1 MKRSRWWQAAL
12 SLVAVAL
19 PGVASAGG
27 MSVTVAAD
35 RGANAVY
42 QPGER
47 IQITARCTDDANLL
61 VYDIDAEGKIS
72 VLFPYHAE
80 NGYIEGH
87 QTVAIPS
94 GSAQDELVVQG
105 PVGQGYIVAITSR
118 SPFRDLPWYLRPYNP
133 QAEGVGYV
141 GAPDSTADN
150 EEGITPQGTIV
161 GDPFVAMERIRRRVL
176 SNPDDQDAFATA
188 YVSYYVHQ
196 QVNYPRYVCADCHR
210 PGYWAWWDGF
220 DPYYASC
227 SAVSF
232 HVNFGW
238 YWGWPYWGGYVPYY
252 VYVVRPGCPPYYR
265 PWIGAC
271 YSSWDGWA
279 RWNTMWGAHIVRY
292 KPAAPPATYVS
303 PAQWRWTAGWQ
314 NNRQQPPG
322 FMVTSTARGASRMP
336 VTPVSS
342 DPVVARTDWR
352 PGGELRAPV
361 GRAPAPEVPP
371 VPGGQGVTVGAASRA
386 YGRDPAGQVQGRAN
400 VAAPGGAQSP
410 TTAAEAARRAADR
423 AGSQNNVQNF
433 RQNQQPPDPAR
444 TAVPGPARYY
454 QRQGP
459 SFDQQRY
466 YQRQSAPGY
475 GQPRYQRPGPSGYPQ
490 RNIQRSGPQHYGQP
504 GGGRSGGGARGQHAG
519 NGGRQGRS

>member
-1 MKRSRWWQAAL
+1 
-12 SLVAVAL
+12 
-19 PGVASAGG
+19 
-27 MSVTVAAD
+27 
-35 RGANAVY
+35 
-42 QPGER
+42 
-47 IQITARCTDDANLL
+47 
-61 VYDIDAEGKIS
+61 
-72 VLFPYHAE
+72 
-80 NGYIEGH
+80 
-87 QTVAIPS
+87 
-94 GSAQDELVVQG
+94 
-105 PVGQGYIVAITSR
+105 
-118 SPFRDLPWYLRPYNP
+118 
-133 QAEGVGYV
+133 
-141 GAPDSTADN
+141 
-150 EEGITPQGTIV
+150 
-161 GDPFVAMERIRRRVL
+161 
-176 SNPDDQDAFATA
+176 
-188 YVSYYVHQ
+188 
-196 QVNYPRYVCADCHR
+196 
-210 PGYWAWWDGF
+210 
-220 DPYYASC
+220 
-227 SAVSF
+227 VSF

-336 VTPVSS
+336 VAPVSS

>member
-1 MKRSRWWQAAL
+1 MKRCRWTRAACCA
-12 SLVAVAL
+12 VAVAL

-27 MSVTVAAD
+27 MSVTVSAD

-47 IQITARCTDDANLL
+47 IEISARCTDDANLL

-72 VLFPYHAE
+72 VLFPYHGE
-80 NGYIEGH
+80 NGYVEGH

-94 GSAQDELVVQG
+94 ANAQDELVVQG
-105 PVGQGYIVAITSR
+105 PVGQGYVVAIVSR
-118 SPFRDLPWYLRPYNP
+118 SPFRDLPWYLRPYNA

-141 GAPDSTADN
+141 GGPDSSADN
-150 EEGITPQGTIV
+150 DDGVTTQGTIV

-176 SNPDDQDAFATA
+176 SNPDDQEQFATA

-220 DPYYASC
+220 DPYYATC

-252 VYVVRPGCPPYYR
+252 VYVVRPACPPYYR

-271 YSSWDGWA
+271 YSSWDGWG
-279 RWNTMWGAHIVRY
+279 RWNTMWGAHLIRY

-303 PAQWRWTAGWQ
+303 PAQWRWTPGWQ
-314 NNRQQPPG
+314 NNRNTPPG
-322 FMVTSTARGASRMP
+322 FMVAGTARTASRMP
-336 VTPVSS
+336 VAPVSS

-361 GRAPAPEVPP
+361 GRAPASEVPP
-371 VPGGQGVTVGAASRA
+371 VPGVTVGAATRA
-386 YGRDPAGQVQGRAN
+386 FTRDPAIQAQGRQN
-400 VAAPGGAQSP
+400 LTAPGSAPNPP
-410 TTAAEAARRAADR
+410 TIGEAVRRPVDR
-423 AGSQNNVQNF
+423 GPSQPSVQPSN
-433 RQNQQPPDPAR
+433 PAR
-444 TAVPGPARYY
+444 MPVPGPARYY

-459 SFDQQRY
+459 SAEPQRY
-466 YQRQSAPGY
+466 YQRQSAPVFS
-475 GQPRYQRPGPSGYPQ
+475 QPRYQRPGPASYPQ
-490 RNIQRSGPQHYGQP
+490 RSFQRAAPQHYAPAGGGQP
-504 GGGRSGGGARGQHAG
+504 GGGRSGGAARGQGQHVG
-519 NGGRQGRS
+519 SGGREGRS